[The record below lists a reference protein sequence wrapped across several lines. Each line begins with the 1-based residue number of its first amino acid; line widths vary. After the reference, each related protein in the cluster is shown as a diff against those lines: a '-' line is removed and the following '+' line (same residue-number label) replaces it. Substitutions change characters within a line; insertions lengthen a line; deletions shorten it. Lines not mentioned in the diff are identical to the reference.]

1 MAFVAVVVVV
11 DDAVLVNL
19 SWLSLRPL
27 GHHPHLHHHRCSY
40 HRYSCTITTDAYM
53 CDDEEEE
60 EEEED
65 DDDDDVGGN
74 DHHDGVIAN
83 CDGDGDNLAMSMMS

>member
-1 MAFVAVVVVV
+1 MLF
-11 DDAVLVNL
+11 LL
-19 SWLSLRPL
+19 TFL
-27 GHHPHLHHHRCSY
+27 GSRFDLLATTLHLHHHRCSY

-60 EEEED
+60 EEEDD